1 MFNKQVMLLISLM
14 GIFVILLTTDY
25 ELLFFENKNQQKDH
39 VYLSAG
45 MVDKL
50 FNKQSQEKYANIVT
64 GNIFNLEAKNEMD
77 IKDKEK
83 SVVNTEFALEIRG
96 LTITPD
102 NRYALLWDKQEQK
115 SIVAKEGEE
124 IKKWQVLSIF
134 NDRIVLGSADIKKEI
149 LLNPPE
155 EKLKNNEN

>member
-1 MFNKQVMLLISLM
+1 MFNKQVLLLIVLV
-14 GIFVILLTTDY
+14 GIFVVLLTADY
-25 ELLFFENKNQQKDH
+25 EVLFFKSKKQQKDH

-64 GNIFNLEAKNEMD
+64 GNIFNLAAKTEKD
-77 IKDKEK
+77 IEVTEK
-83 SVVNTEFALEIRG
+83 PVVNTEFVLEIRG

-124 IKKWQVLSIF
+124 IKKWQVLSIY

-149 LLNPPE
+149 LLNPPD
-155 EKLKNNEN
+155 EKQKNNEK